1 MATGPLRGMKVID
14 LTVGDSGPFIG
25 MQMGDGGADVIKVEP
40 ITGDWARPLGGPGL
54 FDHGDG
60 PLFMGMNR
68 NKRSI
73 ALDLETTEGK
83 AIVHALLKDADV
95 LIHNFPKAADAK
107 RLGLDYESLEKENPR
122 LVYCDFSMVGRVG
135 PEADGPETDLT
146 LQARVGLPRF
156 LGERGAPPNKFGSN
170 YAGVSSAMYA
180 MQAILAALFWRNHS
194 GQGQAVHTSVLSG
207 MLATEQNYL
216 TSSSDPDGDIRGFP
230 VSHLEPPSQGLETAG
245 QRVEMGFNYARDP
258 EAIDKLF
265 DWLGVLEKVR
275 ADHPEVASRHLG
287 NQDTQMLRPYLLPA
301 LKTKTYPEVYDKM
314 MELGIQWAPVH
325 DYGSMYAYPG
335 ILEQDVV
342 RTVEHPVRGTVKEVS
357 PSWAIDEAPAE
368 IRLAPPL
375 LGEHTDVILGE
386 IGYDAA
392 KIAALRASN
401 VVK

>member
-1 MATGPLRGMKVID
+1 MATGPLRGMKVVD
-14 LTVGDSGPFIG
+14 LAVGDGGPFIG

-40 ITGDWARPLGGPGL
+40 IEGDWARHLGGP

-60 PLFMGMNR
+60 PLYMGMNR

-73 ALDLETTEGK
+73 ALDLESAEGQ

-107 RLGLDYESLEKENPR
+107 RLGLDYATLEPENRR
-122 LVYCDFSMVGRVG
+122 LVYCDFSAVGRTG

-146 LQARVGLPRF
+146 LQARAGLPRF
-156 LGERGAPPNKFGSN
+156 LGERGKPPLKFGSN

-180 MQAILAALFWRNHS
+180 MQGILAALFWRNRS
-194 GQGQAVHTSVLSG
+194 GEGQEVHTSVLSG
-207 MLATEQNYL
+207 MMATEQNYL

-230 VSHLEPPSQGLETAG
+230 VSHLEPPSQGLETLG

-265 DWLGVLEKVR
+265 EWLGTLDQVR
-275 ADHPEVASRHLG
+275 KDHPELASRHLG
-287 NQDTQMLRPYLLPA
+287 NQDTATLRPYLLPA
-301 LKTKTYPEVYDKM
+301 LKTKAFPDVYAKM

-325 DYGSMYAYPG
+325 DYGTMYADPG

-342 RTVEHPVRGTVKEVS
+342 RTVQHPVRGAVREVT
-357 PSWAIDEAPAE
+357 PAWAIDEAPAE
-368 IRLAPPL
+368 VRLAPPL
-375 LGEHTDVILGE
+375 LGEHTDAILGE
-386 IGYDAA
+386 LGYDAA
-392 KIAALRASN
+392 KIAALRAGN
-401 VVK
+401 IIR